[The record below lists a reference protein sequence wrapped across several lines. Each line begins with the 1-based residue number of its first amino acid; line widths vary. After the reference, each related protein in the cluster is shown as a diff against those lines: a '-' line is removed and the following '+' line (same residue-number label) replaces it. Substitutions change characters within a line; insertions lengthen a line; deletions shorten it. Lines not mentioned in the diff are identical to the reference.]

1 MQKEISYIDNQI
13 KLAQDFVKNTRRKCF
28 LDFDLYHLLLTAC
41 KNNFVIRFLKKKY
54 FLEVS
59 PQISSLDQQPHF
71 NGLRS
76 SIPLLSALESIKP
89 QMIWANHISTSYL
102 NPWAFQ
108 REFNLYDPIHLHFTH
123 QNSVCR
129 VTRCYKRLYIKM
141 L

>member
-41 KNNFVIRFLKKKY
+41 KNNFVIWFLKKKY

-59 PQISSLDQQPHF
+59 SQISSLDQQPHF
-71 NGLRS
+71 DGLRS

-89 QMIWANHISTSYL
+89 QMIWANHVSTSYL

>member
-89 QMIWANHISTSYL
+89 QMIWANHVSTSYL

-108 REFNLYDPIHLHFTH
+108 RGFNLYDPIHLHFTH